1 MEQQIVSKFMESGIV
16 GIMLLGATYLIV
28 KFYIEDKN
36 QAKQDRERDRQQ
48 ILDQITHYRGESKEQ
63 RELFMNSMNKFH
75 TQMDKFGDAL
85 NANNTQIQLLNEN
98 LKDMELKVDNIQQEL
113 STIKSSNAKQGGI

>member
-16 GIMLLGATYLIV
+16 GIMLLGTTYLIV

-36 QAKQDRERDRQQ
+36 QAKQDREKDRQQ

-113 STIKSSNAKQGGI
+113 STIKSSNAK